1 VVLRRALFLMG
12 NRKIRKTWRRGRKFR
27 YSHSFPIQTRVRFGT
42 AGSNAKVDS
51 CISTTP
57 SVYYWRISLLKVVG
71 FSKKLIT
78 ICQTKLDYIPWDH
91 ILNIEY
97 PENL

>member
-12 NRKIRKTWRRGRKFR
+12 NRKIRKTWIRGRKFR
-27 YSHSFPIQTRVRFGT
+27 YSRSFPIQTKVRFGT
-42 AGSNAKVDS
+42 TGSNSKVGG
-51 CISTTP
+51 CITTIP

-78 ICQTKLDYIPWDH
+78 ICETKPDYIPSDH
-91 ILNIEY
+91 NLNIEY